1 MTKPS
6 VRSSQQK
13 SRSLRKQNAKSA
25 STAPDDEIPVPAYFR
40 QARFLYESGLSPK
53 KQVSIARQLGLPRER
68 RAPKP
73 RLKPQLPIHCLA
85 PCVPYKVK
93 QKQRRRRLNR
103 SVKCYPR
110 MSSSTTEKKRCRRSS
125 KPKPGIIDNL
135 LRSQS
140 KWSSY
145 KRTGRFGRTAG
156 VSLRRLTGSAGGSS

>member
-1 MTKPS
+1 MTKPP
-6 VRSSQQK
+6 VRSTRRK
-13 SRSLRKQNAKSA
+13 SCASSNKKAKLA

-53 KQVSIARQLGLPRER
+53 KQVSIVRKLPLPHKQ
-68 RAPKP
+68 RAQKP
-73 RLKPQLPIHCLA
+73 RLKPTLPIHSLV

-140 KWSSY
+140 KWSSH
-145 KRTGRFGRTAG
+145 KRTGRLGRTAG
-156 VSLRRLTGSAGGSS
+156 VSLRRLAGSAGGSS